1 MKQSSVRAVPEFC
14 RNRSSYSGQYTV
26 NGPGL
31 NPWNTLVLSARY
43 SRRQWQ
49 RGRSIR
55 TLSQRREALHLR
67 VSGSVPLAFNVY
79 GYGSCQTQ
87 SNTLIAMLPMDRI
100 PMLPMVS

>member
-1 MKQSSVRAVPEFC
+1 MEQSSVRAVPEFC
-14 RNRSSYSGQYTV
+14 RNRSSYSGQYPV
-26 NGPGL
+26 NGLGL
-31 NPWNTLVLSARY
+31 HPWNTLVLSTRY

-67 VSGSVPLAFNVY
+67 VLGSVPLAFNIY

-100 PMLPMVS
+100 PMLLMVS